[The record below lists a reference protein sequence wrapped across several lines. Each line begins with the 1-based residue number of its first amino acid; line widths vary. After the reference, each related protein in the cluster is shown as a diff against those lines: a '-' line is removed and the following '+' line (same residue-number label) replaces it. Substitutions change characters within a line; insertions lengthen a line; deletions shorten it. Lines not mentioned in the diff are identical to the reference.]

1 MVFFKLGS
9 KKNSTNVPYTENQKK
24 DKEYKKKLFPSG
36 SKKNKLV
43 PDEVTSTITRSR
55 RISRRPS
62 NWWVVK
68 SDQSK
73 YFI

>member
-1 MVFFKLGS
+1 MVFFNLGS
-9 KKNSTNVPYTENQKK
+9 KKNSTSVPYAENQKK
-24 DKEYKKKLFPSG
+24 AKEYKKKQFSSG

-68 SDQSK
+68 SEQSK